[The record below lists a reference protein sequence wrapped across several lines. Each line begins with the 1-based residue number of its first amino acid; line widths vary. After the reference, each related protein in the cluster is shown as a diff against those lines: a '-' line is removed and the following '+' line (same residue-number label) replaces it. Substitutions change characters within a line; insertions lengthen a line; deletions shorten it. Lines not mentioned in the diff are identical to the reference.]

1 MKPQGDLGPEPTPG
15 PARMSLSWSVGMAAL
30 LALCAARIQALPPF
44 NSDFENNDTTTAV
57 FSDVSDDYVRS
68 KLPDGSFQGE
78 TYGFGR
84 GGLYGSSTRDDSV
97 DSESFMDIARVIA
110 PPLAGKNFIP
120 TRDPKKAKLLIM
132 VYWGAT
138 SGTLDPASENFQ
150 YQRTEHPKT
159 ENRPFDLLGP
169 ISFQGGL
176 VDLQNA
182 MILGYAGEIAATH
195 PRLGIINNVKRDDL
209 IDDIEHNRYFV
220 VLMAYD
226 FQMLWKEKKHKLL
239 WETRFSIREQ
249 GNDFKKMLPSMSK
262 YASQYFGQDS
272 HGLVRRAIP
281 EGNVEIGVPKTL
293 GVDGEKPKAV
303 SDTTLIADADT
314 FSSRSAG
321 PRPDMTSLPPSLA
334 ARVTA
339 YETEKTALQGALA
352 ARIKA
357 QGRGEDTRRAIDTF
371 NAENSARIAAL
382 NRDAEGIRGDL
393 ANLAAAGP
401 HPAPDQSVDTLVRQF
416 NDRVQE
422 IETGSPLFTH
432 P

>member
-1 MKPQGDLGPEPTPG
+1 MPKTNTNLAQMKIPRVLGAAAFVAYSCG
-15 PARMSLSWSVGMAAL
+15 AVLAAPAFS
-30 LALCAARIQALPPF
+30 
-44 NSDFENNDTTTAV
+44 SDFEGNSTTTAV
-57 FSDVSDDYVRS
+57 FSGTSDDYVRS

-84 GGLYGSSTRDDSV
+84 GGFYGSPTRDETIDA
-97 DSESFMDIARVIA
+97 ESFMDIARVIA
-110 PPLAGKNFIP
+110 RPLADKNFVP

-138 SGTLDPASENFQ
+138 SGTLDPSSENFQ
-150 YQRTEHPKT
+150 FQRADRPRS
-159 ENRPFDLLGP
+159 ENRSFDLLGP

-176 VDLQNA
+176 VDLQNSL
-182 MILGYAGEIAATH
+182 ILGYADEISETH
-195 PRLGIINNVKRDDL
+195 PRLGIIHNVKRDDL

-226 FQMLWKEKKHKLL
+226 FQMLWKEKKRKLL

-249 GNDFKKMLPSMSK
+249 GNDFRKMLPSMAK
-262 YASQYFGQDS
+262 YASQFFGQDS

-281 EGNVEIGVPKTL
+281 EGKVEMGVPKTV
-293 GVDGEKPKAV
+293 GVDGEKSKPV
-303 SDTTLIADADT
+303 TDTTLIADADT
-314 FSSRSAG
+314 FSSRPAAAK
-321 PRPDMTSLPPSLA
+321 PDLTALPAPLA

-357 QGRGEDTRRAIDTF
+357 QGPGEDMRRAIDTF
-371 NAENSARIAAL
+371 NSENSARIAAL
-382 NRDAEGIRGDL
+382 NRDAEGIRSDL
-393 ANLAAAGP
+393 ASLAEAAP
-401 HPAPDQSVDTLVRQF
+401 HPVFEQSVDTLVRQF